1 MRNTSDAVQAVDNAV
16 NNIVKSRRT
25 LSSYRNMLEAVR
37 GDLVKV
43 IKLLCPKIINAD
55 WSSNEYSIYYRVD
68 AEFCKPTVMFY
79 LGNLDS
85 FKDERLTKMLSTLDD
100 MDSDRSDSTDYA
112 QSLNRVYRFNFGC
125 YAVRVDA
132 TVKSDSPTC
141 RAVVIDTKIVKQD
154 VYAIKCD

>member
-16 NNIVKSRRT
+16 SNIVKSRRS
-25 LSSYRNMLEAVR
+25 LAQYRDKLTAVR
-37 GDLVKV
+37 GDLVKL
-43 IKLLCPKIINAD
+43 IKSLCPAVINAD

-85 FKDERLTKMLSTLDD
+85 FKDDRLSTMLSALED
-100 MDSDRSDSTDYA
+100 MGSTRSDSTEYA
-112 QSLNRVYRFNFGC
+112 QSLNRVYRFNFDH
-125 YAVRVDA
+125 YMVRVDA

-141 RAVVIDTKIVKQD
+141 RSVVVDTKLVKQD
-154 VYAIKCD
+154 VYVIKCD